1 MVLTRSSH
9 SCRRVRGRTSRRRVR
24 ATTLIALMAGL
35 ATAIPLHP
43 AVASTG
49 VRALFPP
56 AGAYPRHTH
65 LQPAITDTHLD
76 ALVDPATARQVARY
90 GFVTGGVQVA
100 ALPAGGSVTV
110 TILAV
115 RTPHNAATFLRVYHP
130 SALAHPATSG
140 VAVAGLGAGTRYV
153 TGQCATC
160 TQPTPLGILL
170 VRRGTAVVEIDVQP
184 PNRVLIMRLGH
195 AIASR

>member
-1 MVLTRSSH
+1 MVLTRSSY
-9 SCRRVRGRTSRRRVR
+9 SRRLVRG
-24 ATTLIALMAGL
+24 TTLIALMAGL

-43 AVASTG
+43 VVASTGVTG

-56 AGAYPRHTH
+56 AGAYPRHTQ

-100 ALPAGGSVTV
+100 ALTAGGSVTV

-130 SALAHPATSG
+130 SALAQ
-140 VAVAGLGAGTRYV
+140 V
-153 TGQCATC
+153 
-160 TQPTPLGILL
+160 PLGSADLTDYC
-170 VRRGTAVVEIDVQP
+170 RKTFG
-184 PNRVLIMRLGH
+184 
-195 AIASR
+195 

>member
-1 MVLTRSSH
+1 MILNRYPPYL
-9 SCRRVRGRTSRRRVR
+9 VRG
-24 ATTLIALMAGL
+24 TTLIVLVAALTTA
-35 ATAIPLHP
+35 AIPLHL
-43 AVASTG
+43 AAASTG

-76 ALVDPATARQVARY
+76 ALVDPATAHQVARY

-100 ALPAGGSVTV
+100 ALPTGGSVTV

-115 RTPHNAATFLRVYHP
+115 RTPRNAATFLRVYHP
-130 SALAHPATSG
+130 SALAHPDTRG
-140 VAVAGLGAGTRYV
+140 MAVAGLGVGTRYI
-153 TGQCATC
+153 TGQCANC

-184 PNRVLIMRLGH
+184 PNHALIMRLGR
-195 AIASR
+195 AIAPR

>member
-1 MVLTRSSH
+1 MDLTRSAY
-9 SCRRVRGRTSRRRVR
+9 SRRRVHGT
-24 ATTLIALMAGL
+24 ALIALVAGL
-35 ATAIPLHP
+35 TTAIPLHP

-49 VRALFPP
+49 VTGVTGVRALFPP
-56 AGAYPRHTH
+56 ARDYPRHTH

-115 RTPHNAATFLRVYHP
+115 RTPHNAATFLRAYHP

-140 VAVAGLGAGTRYV
+140 VAVTGLGAGTRYV
-153 TGQCATC
+153 IGQCPNC

-170 VRRGTAVVEIDVQP
+170 VRRGTAIVEIDVQP
-184 PNRVLIMRLGH
+184 PNRTLIMRLGR
-195 AIASR
+195 AIAPR

>member
-1 MVLTRSSH
+1 MILTRSSY
-9 SCRRVRGRTSRRRVR
+9 SRRLVRG
-24 ATTLIALMAGL
+24 TTLIALVAGL
-35 ATAIPLHP
+35 TTVIPLHP
-43 AVASTG
+43 AVAATG

-140 VAVAGLGAGTRYV
+140 VAVTGLGAGTRYV
-153 TGQCATC
+153 TGQCANC

-184 PNRVLIMRLGH
+184 PNHALVMRLGR
-195 AIASR
+195 AIAPR

>member
-1 MVLTRSSH
+1 MVLTRSSYP
-9 SCRRVRGRTSRRRVR
+9 RRLVRGT
-24 ATTLIALMAGL
+24 ALIALVAGL
-35 ATAIPLHP
+35 TTAIPLHP

-56 AGAYPRHTH
+56 AGAYPRQTH

-140 VAVAGLGAGTRYV
+140 VAVTGLGAGTRYV
-153 TGQCATC
+153 TGQCANC

-170 VRRGTAVVEIDVQP
+170 VRCGTAVVEIDVQP
-184 PNRVLIMRLGH
+184 PNRALVMRLGR
-195 AIASR
+195 AIAPR